1 MGLVQ
6 SGVEHPGVGA
16 GAVGPLWLR
25 LQGYPAAIM
34 SSLLLAFTGILMRI
48 LSADYG
54 MPSLVLAFWR
64 AALVVVVLVPILLC
78 WRPHWLRLSRQQCL
92 YYGGY
97 GLLLAVFNALWTLSV
112 ALNGAAVATILVYSS
127 VIFTLLC
134 GWCLYGERLRPV
146 EGGLILLSLWGCL
159 QVCGG
164 RDLLAQALNW
174 HGLLLGLLSGLGYG
188 LYTLAGRIA
197 TRRHYPVWNTI
208 LYVFA
213 FSALDQ
219 WLFNQL
225 VLISLPEMSSLPSGS
240 LWRLLQGS
248 AGDLWYLSVQ
258 SPHPGWQGWA
268 LLWLLAAGPTLLGF
282 GLYNQSLKRLP
293 MGVVNLI
300 VSLERVFTAVIAYGW
315 LGEQLTPAQ
324 WGGALLV
331 LVAILALQQYG
342 RRRPK
347 SMAASVDASVEASVR
362 GATP

>member
-1 MGLVQ
+1 MWSTQRVVGSHGLGAE
-6 SGVEHPGVGA
+6 SVGSLL
-16 GAVGPLWLR
+16 PR

-34 SSLLLAFTGILMRI
+34 SALLLAFTGILMRV

-64 AALVVVVLVPILLC
+64 AALVVAVLVPVLLC

-97 GLLLAVFNALWTLSV
+97 GLLLAVFNVLWTLSV
-112 ALNGAAVATILVYSS
+112 ALNGAAVATVLVYSS

-134 GWCLYGERLRPV
+134 GWCLYGERLHPV

-164 RDLLAQALNW
+164 RELLAPSLNW

-219 WLFNQL
+219 WLFNRLML
-225 VLISLPEMSSLPSGS
+225 VSQPEVSPLASGS
-240 LWRLLQGS
+240 LWGLLQRS

-300 VSLERVFTAVIAYGW
+300 VSLELVFTAVIAYGW

-342 RRRPK
+342 RQRSRP
-347 SMAASVDASVEASVR
+347 E
-362 GATP
+362 GAPTPAPAP